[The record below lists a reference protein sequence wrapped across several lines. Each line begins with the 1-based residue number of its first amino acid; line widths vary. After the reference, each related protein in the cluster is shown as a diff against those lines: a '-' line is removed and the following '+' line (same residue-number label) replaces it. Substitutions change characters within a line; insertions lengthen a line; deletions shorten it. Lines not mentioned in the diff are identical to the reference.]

1 MRAMW
6 VRSERRVDAE
16 MKISGLVTVVE
27 SVLPWS
33 DAMDEILQSSNPP
46 VRLTLCSM
54 RVPSKQEKI
63 GRVWKKTKKN
73 YEVSS

>member
-16 MKISGLVTVVE
+16 MKIGGVVMVVE

-33 DAMDEILQSSNPP
+33 AAMDERLQSSNPP
-46 VRLTLCSM
+46 VRLTLALCGFQAN
-54 RVPSKQEKI
+54 R
-63 GRVWKKTKKN
+63 RRR
-73 YEVSS
+73 

>member
-16 MKISGLVTVVE
+16 MKIGGVVTVVE

-33 DAMDEILQSSNPP
+33 DAMDEILQSSNLP
-46 VRLTLCSM
+46 VRLTLRSM

-73 YEVSS
+73 YEVTS